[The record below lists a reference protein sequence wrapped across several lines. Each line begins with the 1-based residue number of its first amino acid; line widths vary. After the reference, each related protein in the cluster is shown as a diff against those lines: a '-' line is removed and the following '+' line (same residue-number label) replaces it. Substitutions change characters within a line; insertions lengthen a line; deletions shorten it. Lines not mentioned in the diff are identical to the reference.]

1 MKQHDGTIEVIQLTR
16 LNGRQFLLNSELI
29 KFLEE
34 TPDTVVTLVN
44 NERIVV
50 TETAD
55 DIVDRVVEYG
65 RRLRAFA
72 RD

>member
-1 MKQHDGTIEVIQLTR
+1 MIQLTR

-65 RRLRAFA
+65 RRLRVFA
-72 RD
+72 LD